1 MYTFANVL
9 SIYLS
14 WFTICKLLIDPYNE
28 YKLNYN
34 EKNPYLKQKFLLKKI
49 FCKYFDK
56 KLIFVKQGFSGFP
69 NALKNKNDNYSLTK
83 KVLKIDK
90 NLLLRNIQFYYDS
103 NNLKRD
109 IEWKL
114 KFGVCRTV

>member
-1 MYTFANVL
+1 MIPI
-9 SIYLS
+9 S
-14 WFTICKLLIDPYNE
+14 
-28 YKLNYN
+28 
-34 EKNPYLKQKFLLKKI
+34 KQQFE
-49 FCKYFDK
+49 YFDK

-90 NLLLRNIQFYYDS
+90 NLLLRNIQLYYDS
-103 NNLKRD
+103 KNLKRD

-114 KFGVCRTV
+114 INCEKFFDNFLNKRMRYNKYEK